1 MENLFMTTY
10 EKNLNSLMPVYF
22 PSEKNIVNELF
33 LPVSKVSNNFNCLT
47 GYFSSTVIS
56 ELAEPLSILFK
67 NPLAKGRFVISP
79 NLSDEDKETL
89 IKAYENEESI
99 FDFLLGK
106 DEITQESLV
115 SSTLETISYLIKKKK
130 LDIRIALMKKG
141 MMHAKIWLFSTTE
154 GEVAIHGS
162 GNATKSGLMT
172 NFEQLV
178 FSREWE
184 SKSSKMIV
192 DSYQNRFNTFWDGRR
207 DDSYTLKLND
217 KTISRILM
225 STKTDDSEEELPC
238 LLKKLTN
245 HLENKTV
252 SEKLTIPEW
261 LNFRDGD
268 YKHQGEAIDAWVD
281 QGYKGTL
288 EIATGGGKTLTSLVC
303 ATIAFESKEAAI
315 LVIAVPNKP
324 LIKQWAEDVR
334 NFSLRPVDTEGV
346 GTKGIV
352 RIIRRIIK
360 EHEMIPQHSAIVL
373 THDALKTDEVK
384 SVLSKYKNKI
394 MLIGDEAHNLGS
406 ASFVDTPPNFIEL
419 RLALSATPERQYD
432 PEGTIK
438 LLDYFGPVI
447 YQFPLEEAIGNCLVP
462 FKYSA
467 HKVYLNQEEADLWK
481 EYTEKINSLLWS
493 EDKETKKLVEQLQIR
508 RRAISEAAEDKNA
521 SFKHE
526 IYKLKSRIHSLAF
539 CTDKSPEQLTSIN
552 GILREQGFLFHQ
564 ITGDETSNKNL
575 MKDVIDSYKG
585 GEIEILTS
593 KKVLDE
599 GFNIPPIKTA
609 YFLASSGTV
618 RTWVQRLGR
627 VLRKS
632 EDTGK
637 KIAEIHDFIVFPPEN
652 TKEFK
657 SLVSGELKRMQWFMS
672 LALKDRTLDEA
683 ILISNELLSIKE
695 LL

>member
-1 MENLFMTTY
+1 MTTN
-10 EKNLNSLMPVYF
+10 EQVLNSLPPVYF
-22 PSEKNIVNELF
+22 PNEINIVKKLF
-33 LPVSKVSNNFNCLT
+33 LPVSKVSNNFNCLS
-47 GYFSSTVIS
+47 GYFSSKAIS
-56 ELAEPLSILFK
+56 ELAEPLSVLFK

-79 NLSDEDKETL
+79 NLSDEDKEAL

-99 FDFLLGK
+99 FDFLVGK
-106 DEITQESLV
+106 DEITREALV
-115 SSTLETISYLIKKKK
+115 TSTLEAIGYLIKKNR
-130 LDIRIALMKKG
+130 LDIRIALMKEG

-184 SKSSKMIV
+184 SKSNKTII
-192 DSYQNRFNTFWDGRR
+192 DSYQDRFNTFWDGRR

-217 KTISRILM
+217 KTISKILM
-225 STKTDDSEEELPC
+225 STKTDVSEEEFPN
-238 LLKKLTN
+238 LLNKLTK

-252 SEKLTIPEW
+252 SQRLTIPEW

-268 YKHQGEAIDAWVD
+268 YKHQGEAIDAWIE

-303 ATIAFESKEAAI
+303 ASIAFESEEAGI

-334 NFSLRPVDTEGV
+334 NFSLRPVDTEGI

-352 RIIRRIIK
+352 RVIRRTIK

-406 ASFVDTPPNFIEL
+406 ASFVDNPPGFIEL

-432 PEGTIK
+432 PEGTLK
-438 LLDYFGPVI
+438 LFDYFGPVV
-447 YQFPLEEAIGNCLVP
+447 YEFSLEEAIGNCLVP

-467 HKVYLNQEEADLWK
+467 HKVYLNQEESDLWK

-508 RRAISEAAEDKNA
+508 RRAISEGAENKNSA
-521 SFKHE
+521 FKSE
-526 IYKLKSRIHSLAF
+526 VSTLKSRIHSLAF
-539 CTDKSPEQLTSIN
+539 CTDKSPEQLISVN
-552 GILREQGFLFHQ
+552 DILREEGFLFHQ

-575 MKDVIDSYKG
+575 MQDVISSYKR

-632 EDTGK
+632 DDTGK

-657 SLVSGELKRMQWFMS
+657 SLVSNELKRMQWFMS
-672 LALKDRTLDEA
+672 LAVKDRSLDQA
-683 ILISNELLSIKE
+683 ISISNELLAIKE

>member
-1 MENLFMTTY
+1 MTTN
-10 EKNLNSLMPVYF
+10 EQILNSLPPVYF
-22 PSEKNIVNELF
+22 PNEINIVKDLF
-33 LPVSKVSNNFNCLT
+33 LPVSKVSNNFNCLS
-47 GYFSSTVIS
+47 GYFSSKVIS

-67 NPLAKGRFVISP
+67 NPSAKGRFVISP
-79 NLSDEDKETL
+79 NLSEEDKETL
-89 IKAYENEESI
+89 IKAYENDESM
-99 FDFLLGK
+99 FDFLLGEE
-106 DEITQESLV
+106 EITREDLV
-115 SSTLETISYLIKKKK
+115 SSTLEAIGYLIKKNR
-130 LDIRIALMKKG
+130 LDIRIALMKEG
-141 MMHAKIWLFSTTE
+141 MMHAKIWLFTTTE

-162 GNATKSGLMT
+162 GNATKSGLLT

-178 FSREWE
+178 FSRSWE
-184 SKSSKMIV
+184 SKSNRTII
-192 DSYQNRFNTFWDGRR
+192 DSYQNRFNTFWDDRR
-207 DDSYTLKLND
+207 DDSHTLKLND
-217 KTISRILM
+217 KTISKILM
-225 STKTDDSEEELPC
+225 STKTDVSEEEFPN
-238 LLKKLTN
+238 LLKKLTKY
-245 HLENKTV
+245 LENKTV
-252 SEKLTIPEW
+252 SQRLTIPEW
-261 LNFRDGD
+261 LNFREGD
-268 YKHQGEAIDAWVD
+268 YKHQGEAIDAWVE

-303 ATIAFESKEAAI
+303 ASIALESEEAGI

-334 NFSLRPVDTEGV
+334 NFSLRPLDTEGI

-352 RIIRRIIK
+352 RVIRRTIK

-384 SVLSKYKNKI
+384 NVLSKYKNKI

-406 ASFVDTPPNFIEL
+406 ASFVDNPPEFIDL

-432 PEGTIK
+432 PEGTLK
-438 LLDYFGPVI
+438 LFDYFGPVV
-447 YQFPLEEAIGNCLVP
+447 YEFSLEEAIGNCLVP

-467 HKVYLNQEEADLWK
+467 HKVYLNQEESDLWK

-508 RRAISEAAEDKNA
+508 RRAIPEGAENKNI
-521 SFKHE
+521 SFKNE
-526 IYKLKSRIHSLAF
+526 VSTLKSRVHSLAF
-539 CTDKSPEQLTSIN
+539 CTDKGPKQLISVN
-552 GILREQGFLFHQ
+552 DILREEGFLFHQ

-575 MKDVIDSYKG
+575 MQDVISSYKR
-585 GEIEILTS
+585 GEIEMLTS

-657 SLVSGELKRMQWFMS
+657 SLVSNELKRMQWFMS
-672 LALKDRTLDEA
+672 LAVKDRSLDQA
-683 ILISNELLSIKE
+683 ISISNELLAIKE

>member
-1 MENLFMTTY
+1 MATNEQI
-10 EKNLNSLMPVYF
+10 LNSLPPVYF
-22 PSEKNIVNELF
+22 PNEINIVKELF
-33 LPVSKVSNNFNCLT
+33 LPVSKVSNNFNCLS
-47 GYFSSTVIS
+47 GYFSSKVIS

-89 IKAYENEESI
+89 IKAYENEESM
-99 FDFLLGK
+99 FDFLLG
-106 DEITQESLV
+106 DCERMQEALV
-115 SSTLETISYLIKKKK
+115 SSTLEVIGYLIKKNR
-130 LDIRIALMKKG
+130 LDIRIALMKEG
-141 MMHAKIWLFSTTE
+141 MMHAKIWLFTTTE

-162 GNATKSGLMT
+162 GNATKSGLLT

-178 FSREWE
+178 FSRSWE
-184 SKSSKMIV
+184 SKSNKTII
-192 DSYQNRFNTFWDGRR
+192 DSYQNRFNTFWDDRR
-207 DDSYTLKLND
+207 NDSYTLKLND
-217 KTISRILM
+217 KTISEILM
-225 STKTDDSEEELPC
+225 STKTDVSEENFPNLLNELT
-238 LLKKLTN
+238 K
-245 HLENKTV
+245 HLENRTV
-252 SEKLTIPEW
+252 AQRLTIPEW

-268 YKHQGEAIDAWVD
+268 YKHQGEAIDAWVA

-303 ATIAFESKEAAI
+303 ASIAFKSDEAGI

-334 NFSLRPVDTEGV
+334 NFSLRPIDTEGV

-352 RIIRRIIK
+352 RVIRRTIK

-384 SVLSKYKNKI
+384 NVLSKYKNKI

-406 ASFVDTPPNFIEL
+406 ASFVDNPPEFIDL

-432 PEGTIK
+432 PEGTLK
-438 LLDYFGPVI
+438 LFDYFGPVV
-447 YQFPLEEAIGNCLVP
+447 YEFSLEEAIGNCLVP

-467 HKVYLNQEEADLWK
+467 HKVYLNHEESDLWK

-508 RRAISEAAEDKNA
+508 RRAIAEGADNKNLA
-521 SFKHE
+521 FKNE
-526 IYKLKSRIHSLAF
+526 VSTLKSRVHSLAF
-539 CTDKSPEQLTSIN
+539 CTDKGPEQLKSVN
-552 GILREQGFLFHQ
+552 DILREEGFLFHQ

-575 MKDVIDSYKG
+575 MQDVISSYKR

-657 SLVSGELKRMQWFMS
+657 ALVSNELKRMQWFMS
-672 LALKDRTLDEA
+672 LAMKDRTLDQA
-683 ILISNELLSIKE
+683 ISISNELLAIKE

>member
-1 MENLFMTTY
+1 MTID
-10 EKNLNSLMPVYF
+10 KQILNSLPPVYF
-22 PSEKNIVNELF
+22 PNEINIVKELF
-33 LPVSKVSNNFNCLT
+33 LPVSKVSNNFNCLS
-47 GYFSSTVIS
+47 GYFSSKVLS
-56 ELAEPLSILFK
+56 ELAEPLSVLFK

-79 NLSDEDKETL
+79 NLSDEDKEAL
-89 IKAYENEESI
+89 INAYENEESI
-99 FDFLLGK
+99 FDFLVGK
-106 DEITQESLV
+106 DEITREVLV
-115 SSTLETISYLIKKKK
+115 SSTLEAIGYLIKKNR
-130 LDIRIALMKKG
+130 LDIRIALMKEG

-178 FSREWE
+178 FSRDWE
-184 SKSSKMIV
+184 SKSNKTIV

-217 KTISRILM
+217 KTISKILM
-225 STKTDDSEEELPC
+225 STKTDVSEEEFPS
-238 LLKKLTN
+238 LLRKLTT

-252 SEKLTIPEW
+252 SQKLTIPEW
-261 LNFRDGD
+261 LNFRGGE
-268 YKHQGEAIDAWVD
+268 YKHQGEAIDAWIQ

-303 ATIAFESKEAAI
+303 ASIAFESEEAGI

-334 NFSLRPVDTEGV
+334 NFSLRPVDTEGI
-346 GTKGIV
+346 GTKEIV
-352 RIIRRIIK
+352 RVIRRIIK
-360 EHEMIPQHSAIVL
+360 EHEMIPQHTAIVL

-384 SVLSKYKNKI
+384 SVLSKYKNRI

-406 ASFVDTPPNFIEL
+406 ASFVDNPPDFIEL

-432 PEGTIK
+432 LEGTSK
-438 LLDYFGPVI
+438 LFDYFGPVV
-447 YQFPLEEAIGNCLVP
+447 YEFSLEEAIGNCLVP

-467 HKVYLNQEEADLWK
+467 HKVYLNQEESYLWK

-508 RRAISEAAEDKNA
+508 RRAISEGAKDKNSA
-521 SFKHE
+521 FKSE
-526 IYKLKSRIHSLAF
+526 VSTLKSRIHSLAF
-539 CTDKSPEQLTSIN
+539 CTDKSPEQLISVN
-552 GILREQGFLFHQ
+552 EILREEGFLFHQ

-575 MKDVIDSYKG
+575 MQDVISSYKR

-632 EDTGK
+632 DDTGK
-637 KIAEIHDFIVFPPEN
+637 KIAEIHDFIVFPTEN

-657 SLVSGELKRMQWFMS
+657 SLISNELKRMQWFMS
-672 LALKDRTLDEA
+672 LAVKDRSLDQA
-683 ILISNELLSIKE
+683 ISISNELLAIKE

>member
-1 MENLFMTTY
+1 MQINEL
-10 EKNLNSLMPVYF
+10 KPVYF
-22 PSEKNIVNELF
+22 PNEVNIVQELF
-33 LPVSKVSNNFNCLT
+33 TPVAANSSRFDCLS
-47 GYFSSTVIS
+47 GYFSSRVIS

-67 NPLAKGRFVISP
+67 KPHTKGRFIISP
-79 NLSDEDKETL
+79 SLSEDDKTALLEAYRNKESFFNYFTSPNELTKGDLVVATL
-89 IKAYENEESI
+89 DVIK
-99 FDFLLGK
+99 
-106 DEITQESLV
+106 
-115 SSTLETISYLIKKKK
+115 YLIANNR
-130 LDIRIALMKKG
+130 LDIRIAVMKEG
-141 MMHAKIWLFSTTE
+141 MMHAKIWLFSTD
-154 GEVAIHGS
+154 GGKVAIHGS
-162 GNATKSGLMT
+162 SNATKPGLMT

-178 FSREWE
+178 FSKEWDSE
-184 SKSSKMIV
+184 NSKIIV
-192 DSYQNRFNTFWDGRR
+192 DSYQNRFNSFWDGRR
-207 DDSYTLKLND
+207 DDAYTLRLND
-217 KTISRILM
+217 KTISDIIS
-225 STKTDDSEEELPC
+225 STDS
-238 LLKKLTN
+238 K
-245 HLENKTV
+245 V
-252 SEKLTIPEW
+252 SEKGLPELLHRLSRYMEEKMMAERLVIPKW
-261 LNFRDGD
+261 LNYREGD
-268 YKHQGEAIDAWVD
+268 YKHQGEAIDAWLE
-281 QGYKGTL
+281 QGCKGTL

-303 ATIAFESKEAAI
+303 ASIAFESEEAGL

-334 NFSLRPVDTEGV
+334 NFSLRPVDTEGI

-352 RIIRRIIK
+352 RVIRRTIK
-360 EHEMIPQHSAIVL
+360 EHEMTPQHSAIVL

-406 ASFVDTPPNFIEL
+406 ASFVENPPDFIEL

-432 PEGTIK
+432 PEGTLK
-438 LLDYFGPVI
+438 LFDYFGPVV
-447 YQFPLEEAIGNCLVP
+447 YAFSLEEAIGNCLVP

-467 HKVYLNQEEADLWK
+467 HKVYLNQEESDLWK

-493 EDKETKKLVEQLQIR
+493 EDKETKKLVEQLQIQ
-508 RRAISEAAEDKNA
+508 RRAISEGAEDKNLA
-521 SFKHE
+521 FKNE
-526 IYKLKSRIHSLAF
+526 VSELKSRIHSLAF
-539 CTDKSPEQLTSIN
+539 CTDKGPKQLISVN
-552 GILREQGFLFHQ
+552 DILREEGFLFHQ
-564 ITGDETSNKNL
+564 ITGNETSNKNL
-575 MKDVIDSYKG
+575 MQDVISSYKR

-632 EDTGK
+632 DDTGK

-657 SLVSGELKRMQWFMS
+657 PLVSNELKRMQWFMS
-672 LALKDRTLDEA
+672 LAVKDRSLEQA
-683 ILISNELLSIKE
+683 ISISNELLGIKE

>member
-1 MENLFMTTY
+1 MQINEL
-10 EKNLNSLMPVYF
+10 KPVYF
-22 PSEKNIVNELF
+22 PNEVNIVQELF
-33 LPVSKVSNNFNCLT
+33 TPVVENSFRFDCLS
-47 GYFSSTVIS
+47 GYFSSKVIS

-67 NPLAKGRFVISP
+67 KPHTKGRFIVSPSLSENDKSALLEVYRNKGSFFEYFTSP
-79 NLSDEDKETL
+79 N
-89 IKAYENEESI
+89 
-99 FDFLLGK
+99 
-106 DEITQESLV
+106 EITTSKLAV
-115 SSTLETISYLIKKKK
+115 ATLDVIKYLIANNR
-130 LDIRIALMKKG
+130 LDIRIAVMKEG
-141 MMHAKIWLFSTTE
+141 MMHAKIWLFSTNA

-162 GNATKSGLMT
+162 SNATKSGLMT

-178 FSREWE
+178 FSKEWDSE
-184 SKSSKMIV
+184 HSKIIV
-192 DSYQNRFNTFWDGRR
+192 DSYQNRFNSFWDGQR
-207 DDSYTLKLND
+207 DDAYTLKLND
-217 KTISRILM
+217 KTISDIIS
-225 STKTDDSEEELPC
+225 STDSVVTE
-238 LLKKLTN
+238 
-245 HLENKTV
+245 
-252 SEKLTIPEW
+252 EKLPELLHKLSQYMEEKMMAQRLIIPEW
-261 LNFRDGD
+261 LNFRGGD
-268 YKHQGEAIDAWVD
+268 YKHQGEAIDAWVE

-303 ATIAFESKEAAI
+303 ASIAFESEEAGI
-315 LVIAVPNKP
+315 LIIAVPNKP

-334 NFSLRPVDTEGV
+334 NFSLRPVDTEGI

-352 RIIRRIIK
+352 RVIRRTIK

-406 ASFVDTPPNFIEL
+406 ASFVDNPPDFIEL

-432 PEGTIK
+432 PEGTLK
-438 LLDYFGPVI
+438 LFDYFGPVVSE
-447 YQFPLEEAIGNCLVP
+447 FSLEEAIGNCLVP

-467 HKVYLNQEEADLWK
+467 HKVYLNQEESDLWK

-493 EDKETKKLVEQLQIR
+493 DDKETKKLVEQLQIR
-508 RRAISEAAEDKNA
+508 RRAISEGAEDKNLA
-521 SFKHE
+521 FKNE
-526 IYKLKSRIHSLAF
+526 VSTLKSRIHSLAF
-539 CTDKSPEQLTSIN
+539 CTDKGPEQLISVN
-552 GILREQGFLFHQ
+552 DILREEGFLFHQ

-575 MKDVIDSYKG
+575 MQDVISSYKR

-632 EDTGK
+632 DDTGK
-637 KIAEIHDFIVFPPEN
+637 EIAEIHDFIVFPPEN

-657 SLVSGELKRMQWFMS
+657 SLVSNELKRMQWFMS
-672 LALKDRTLDEA
+672 LAVKDRSLDQA
-683 ILISNELLSIKE
+683 ISISNELLVIKE